1 MNTLKVEAALAKRY
15 HYLPLPSD
23 LSEKYRQYFTENIP
37 DFLSIAGSSDQTL
50 YTLKGTPLCH
60 GYSRVVVGDYGA
72 FIEFSP
78 EECLPKLIVQ
88 PGQEY
93 RVEDKKY
100 SKNVKYTWLT
110 VDDRSGIKVY
120 KQKRRVSYAD
130 YRPHLYYVSVH
141 EVLEKKNVRV

>member
-1 MNTLKVEAALAKRY
+1 MNTLKIETTLAKKY
-15 HYLPLPSD
+15 HYLPLPAD

-37 DFLSIAGSSDQTL
+37 DFLSTVGSSDQIL

-60 GYSRVVVGDYGA
+60 GYNRIVIGDYGA

-78 EECLPKLIVQ
+78 DECLPELIIQ

-93 RVEDKKY
+93 RIEDKKY
-100 SKNVKYTWLT
+100 SKNVKYIWLT
-110 VDDRSGIKVY
+110 VDDGSSIKVY
-120 KQKRRVSYAD
+120 KQKRKVNYAD

-141 EVLEKKNVRV
+141 EVKEIIK